1 MIDVLEQKIL
11 YFADSLELFFEILV
25 VKQLADLEAYLRI
38 LVRIKRSYT
47 ALCRAEFFILEAFL
61 LIGVEHNMI
70 RHHDLRTL
78 GNEDIGLRHA
88 CRSDVLYLLDELLDI
103 ESHAVADD
111 VDRAGLAHA

>member
-38 LVRIKRSYT
+38 LVRIKRSYA

-78 GNEDIGLRHA
+78 GNEDVGLRYA